1 MQKIKIKIKKPL
13 ILITKIHIIFLK
25 EGMICMILEFSVAN
39 YLSFKDKITFSMI
52 ANSSKGLDDN
62 YIMLNEKKVLKT
74 AAVYGSNASG
84 KSNLFKVLTTVILML
99 RNSNSIDINTKLP
112 LIPFKFDDDYL
123 DKPSEFEIKFVINDI
138 RYVYGFV
145 ADVNKIYDEYLYFYP
160 NGRETKIFDRTNVND
175 YSFPQTDEKT
185 LNEIETKN
193 ASNKFFLA
201 TATNWNFEKTK
212 PVYEFLTNNIVTC
225 VNLEEL
231 KAMSFNAYME
241 NKDSLKTFAID
252 FLKKTDFNIEDYKIS
267 KIDIPKE
274 LLTAIP
280 ELLTMNE
287 RPKAYQVLFKH
298 KGSKNFLSLEEESLG
313 TQIVFAFIPFIADT
327 LKNKKVL
334 VIDELDKSLHPYLV
348 QYIVEIFNNSE
359 FNKNGSQLIFNTH
372 DTNLLDLN
380 ILRRDQIWFTE
391 KNKENGVSDLYPLS
405 DFSVRKQENVE
416 KGYMLGKYGAVPFIK
431 NDYNLWEKE

>member
-1 MQKIKIKIKKPL
+1 
-13 ILITKIHIIFLK
+13 
-25 EGMICMILEFSVAN
+25 MILEFSIAN
-39 YLSFKDKITFSMI
+39 YLSFKDKVTFSMI

-62 YIMLNEKKVLKT
+62 YIIVSEKKVLKT
-74 AAVYGSNASG
+74 SAIYGGNASG
-84 KSNLFKVLTTVILML
+84 KSNLFKILMTVVYML
-99 RNSNSIDINTKLP
+99 KNSNNIDINGKLP

-175 YSFPQTDEKT
+175 YSFPQKDEKN
-185 LNEIETKN
+185 LKEIETKN

-225 VNLEEL
+225 TNLEEL

-391 KNKENGVSDLYPLS
+391 KNKENGVSDLYSLS

-416 KGYMLGKYGAVPFIK
+416 KGYMLGRYGAVPFIK

>member
-1 MQKIKIKIKKPL
+1 M
-13 ILITKIHIIFLK
+13 
-25 EGMICMILEFSVAN
+25 MRMILEFSVAN
-39 YLSFKDKITFSMI
+39 YLSFKDKVTLSMI

-74 AAVYGSNASG
+74 AAIYGANASG
-84 KSNLFKVLTTVILML
+84 KSNLFKILMTVVYML
-99 RNSNSIDINTKLP
+99 KNSNNIDINGKLP

-175 YSFPQTDEKT
+175 YSFPQKDEKT
-185 LNEIETKN
+185 LKEIETKN

-348 QYIVEIFNNSE
+348 QYIVEIFNDLE
-359 FNKNGSQLIFNTH
+359 FNKNGSQLIFNIQ

-405 DFSVRKQENVE
+405 DFSVRKQENIE